1 MTETNFSSLLAILK
15 RRQWLG
21 GATFL
26 SVIAGA
32 AAYLVLVPPQYKVT
46 TKLMINEGQVGV
58 AELGQNLSEL
68 SGYRPGEPSPIA
80 TQAELVKSKNV
91 LDKTVNTVF
100 PQGLKEAEPPMSM
113 KVIKKNLQVKIVP
126 ETNILEIHF
135 KHPNPET
142 SAKFINEITET
153 LVAENIKTIRAQAT
167 AIREFLEREIP
178 KQQKATQAATLAEN
192 QYRKQHGLVAEGE
205 QTTNLV
211 DSLGGLENQE
221 RAIIAQLRNNQ
232 RRSQELQQLIGLQNK
247 QKAYLAG
254 QVAQDETLRTLQNK
268 LVELEISIANARS
281 RFTESH
287 PTVLSLVEEQEKVVN
302 LYRQELN
309 QVTSNPDYIS
319 NKKITTDE
327 LSQDL
332 TSQFIL
338 SQIEGLALQEQL
350 KTLQSQQQEL
360 KQRLDKIPNHQQN
373 LSQLVRQ
380 REEAVNTLRF
390 LEGKLGEARLTEAQ
404 LLSNVRI
411 LELAEPDPSD
421 KTPSKKVILLLA
433 GFVGIIFATGMILL
447 QEILDDTLYED
458 FAVERLLNV
467 SFLGELP
474 LLQQI
479 SLHPEYIE
487 LFIENYT
494 AIEPYRRLLKTL
506 DLTRS
511 DELKSIIIT
520 SAISG
525 EGKSLVASHLAV
537 VSAMLSRRTLLIDT
551 NLYNPQIHEYFG
563 LNISPG
569 LSDIID
575 GDLSI
580 ADLVQVTNIKNLS
593 LLCCGQLKSSP
604 YYFLETE
611 IFKSFLQEAQKH
623 YDLIIFDTP
632 SLSDYTDAITLQEFS
647 DSLVLVSRPNFTTK
661 STLQTVVN
669 DLQKKKISI
678 TGIIFNTVNQL
689 SK

>member
-21 GATFL
+21 GTTFL

-32 AAYLVLVPPQYKVT
+32 VAYLVLVPPQYKVT
-46 TKLMINEGQVGV
+46 TKLMINQRQVGV

-91 LDKTVNTVF
+91 LDKTVKTVF
-100 PQGLKEAEPPMSM
+100 PQGLKEAEPPLSM

-126 ETNILEIHF
+126 ETNILEINF
-135 KHPNPET
+135 KHPDPET
-142 SAKFINEITET
+142 SAKFINEITQT
-153 LVAENIKTIRAQAT
+153 LVAENVRTIRSQAT
-167 AIREFLEREIP
+167 AIREFLEQEIP
-178 KQQKATQAATLAEN
+178 KQQKATQTATLAEN

-211 DSLGGLENQE
+211 DSLGSLENQQ
-221 RAIIAQLRNNQ
+221 RTIIAQLQNNQ
-232 RRSQELQQLIGLQNK
+232 RKTQEIQQLIGLQDK
-247 QKAYLAG
+247 QKAYVAG

-302 LYRQELN
+302 LYQKELN
-309 QVTSNPDYIS
+309 QVTANADAIS
-319 NKKITTDE
+319 TKKITTDE
-327 LSQDL
+327 LSQNL

-338 SQIEGLALQEQL
+338 NQIEELALQEQL
-350 KTLQSQQQEL
+350 KILQIQQKQL

-373 LSQLVRQ
+373 LSQLVRK
-380 REEAVNTLRF
+380 REEAVNTLKF

-404 LLSNVRI
+404 LLSNIRI
-411 LELAEPDPSD
+411 LELAEVDPSQ

-458 FAVERLLNV
+458 FDVERLVNV
-467 SFLGELP
+467 PFLGKLP
-474 LLQQI
+474 ILKQI
-479 SLHPEYIE
+479 SLHPEYTD

-494 AIEPYRRLLKTL
+494 VIELYRRLLKTL
-506 DLTRS
+506 ELTQS
-511 DELKSIIIT
+511 DELKSIIIS

-537 VSAMLSRRTLLIDT
+537 VSAMLSRRTLIIDI
-551 NLYNPQIHEYFG
+551 NLYNPQLHDYFG
-563 LNISPG
+563 LNLSPG
-569 LSDIID
+569 LSNID
-575 GDLSI
+575 DRDLSI
-580 ADLVQVTNIKNLS
+580 SDLIQVTNIKNLS
-593 LLCCGQLKSSP
+593 LVSCGKLQSSS

-632 SLSDYTDAITLQEFS
+632 PLSDYTDAITLQEFS
-647 DSLVLVSRPNFTTK
+647 DSLVIVSRPKFTSK
-661 STLQTVVN
+661 SSLQTVVN
-669 DLQKKKISI
+669 DLHKKNISV
-678 TGIIFNTVNQL
+678 TGIIFNAVR
-689 SK
+689 